1 MDDNK
6 DEKYFFNICLSCRL
20 KTYIY
25 PSGKQLLVYVTSN
38 LDENIKSTDT
48 FGIYPLDFR
57 E

>member
-6 DEKYFFNICLSCRL
+6 DEKFFFNICLSCRL

-25 PSGKQLLVYVTSN
+25 PSGKQLLVYVTNN

-48 FGIYPLDFR
+48 FGIYPLAFR